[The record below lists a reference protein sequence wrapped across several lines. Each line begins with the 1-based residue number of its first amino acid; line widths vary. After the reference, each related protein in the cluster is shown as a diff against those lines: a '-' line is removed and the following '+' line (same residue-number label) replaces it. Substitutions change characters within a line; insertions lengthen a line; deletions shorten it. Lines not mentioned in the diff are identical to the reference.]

1 MKKHNAVKVVL
12 ITLLVVLVLSWILP
26 AAYYSGEYISE
37 GRIQMGLFDLFNYPL
52 TSLSYFGYI
61 ALFFVL
67 VGGFYGVLGKIPAYR
82 TFLDKI
88 VAMFNGKEKLFI
100 SIVMILVAVIVSVC
114 GVQYEM
120 FLFFPLIVAV
130 ILLMGYDKFVAAMT
144 VVGSTAVGLAGTTY
158 AYNNLNVLLSALSL
172 KLDYEIGVRTVILL
186 VGLVLL
192 IFNAILYINK
202 MGKKVPAKVEAKKV
216 SIKED
221 VVEVKATKVTT
232 TSKTSSS
239 SNKKSNSKKS
249 SGAKKKST
257 KSKSNKRNVKAAV
270 KDEDVIVVREDDTGL
285 IPEAHGKNHST
296 WPLTLLF
303 VLGLIVFLLAFI
315 PWNEN
320 AFNVSAFTDATTSVT
335 EFKIFGFQLFGK
347 ILGNVNAFGSWASS
361 DLYLVMACIILVLS
375 IIYKVKLD
383 DVLDGFVEGAK
394 KALGPAV
401 IVILVYTVLVAV
413 TYHPF
418 QLVIYKALLG
428 LIKGKFVWYSV
439 FPTSLVAII
448 AGVLNADPSYVFQS
462 VLPYLVS
469 LKIDSDLYGVI
480 GIIFQSLYG
489 LTVLVG
495 PTSIVLLSV
504 LSVLKISYCD
514 WLKKIWKFA
523 LEFLAVLLIIFI
535 ILTLV

>member
-67 VGGFYGVLGKIPAYR
+67 VGGFYGVLNKIPAYR

>member
-12 ITLLVVLVLSWILP
+12 ITLLVVLLLSWILP
-26 AAYYSGEYISE
+26 AAYYSGEYVSE
-37 GRIQMGLFDLFNYPL
+37 GRVQMGLFDLFNYPL

-88 VAMFNGKEKLFI
+88 VAMFNGMEKLFI
-100 SIVMILVAVIVSVC
+100 SIVMILVAVIVSIC
-114 GVQYEM
+114 GVQFEM

-192 IFNAILYINK
+192 IFNTILYINK
-202 MGKKVPAKVEAKKV
+202 MGKKAPAKVEAKKV
-216 SIKED
+216 SVKEE
-221 VVEVKATKVTT
+221 VVEVKSTKVTT
-232 TSKTSSS
+232 TKTSTSSS
-239 SNKKSNSKKS
+239 KKTNSKKS

-270 KDEDVIVVREDDTGL
+270 KDEDVIVVREDDTG
-285 IPEAHGKNHST
+285 IVPEAHGKNHST
-296 WPLTLLF
+296 WALTLLF
-303 VLGLIVFLLAFI
+303 VLGLIVFLLAYI

-320 AFNVSAFTDATTSVT
+320 AFNVSAFTDATKSVT
-335 EFKIFGFQLFGK
+335 EFKMFGFPLFGK
-347 ILGNVNAFGSWASS
+347 ILGNVNAFGAWTST
-361 DLYLVMACIILVLS
+361 DFYLVMALIILVLS
-375 IIYKVKLD
+375 IIYKVKLN
-383 DVLDGFVEGAK
+383 DVLDGFAEGAK
-394 KALGPAV
+394 KALTPAV
-401 IVILVYTVLVAV
+401 IVLLVYTVLVAV

-428 LIKGKFVWYSV
+428 LVKGKFAWYSV

-448 AGVLNADPSYVFQS
+448 ASVLNADPSYVFQS

-469 LKIDSDLYGVI
+469 LKIDTDLYGVI

-504 LSVLKISYCD
+504 LSVLKISYLD